1 MQTQR
6 IVTQVDATGHLIGLP
21 LLPPGQM
28 VEVIMSVL
36 DKPTRVVRRKP
47 PKKLQ
52 STVRIIGDV
61 LSTASSEDWGIS

>member
-6 IVTQVDATGHLIGLP
+6 IVTQVDATGQLIGLP
-21 LLPPGQM
+21 LFPPGQM

-36 DKPTRVVRRKP
+36 GKPTQVVRRKP

-52 STVRIIGDV
+52 GTVRIIGDV
-61 LSTASSEDWGIS
+61 LSTASSEDWGMS